1 MKFTVE
7 RDVLAEAVG
16 WTARLDLPPS
26 VPLIRSRSHQAESGE
41 VSISS
46 FDHEISAKQTIEAS
60 VEQEGTCLVPGK
72 NACRNL
78 PLAA

>member
-16 WTARLDLPPS
+16 WTARSLPLRPTS
-26 VPLIRSRSHQAESGE
+26 PVLNGLLIKAESGE

-46 FDHEISAKQTIEAS
+46 FAHEISAKKTIEES
-60 VEQEGTCLVPGK
+60 VEQEGQCLVPGK
-72 NACRNL
+72 M
-78 PLAA
+78 LAEI